1 METWNGERE
10 WERKVEETRRK
21 GKSPRVG
28 WHPRATEVK
37 EYEKNMFLHQDK
49 PGK

>member
-1 METWNGERE
+1 MKTRDGKRG
-10 WERKVEETRRK
+10 WERMVEETRGK